1 MIHYAACVWCQNTF
15 ETGDADESLA
25 LMADHILRCDDG
37 PIKTVLDILEKYANP
52 YVAERAKEEIRCKV
66 LR

>member
-1 MIHYAACVWCQNTF
+1 MIHYACCTWCGATVQSVSQA
-15 ETGDADESLA
+15 EAAEII
-25 LMADHILRCDDG
+25 ADHVLQCEEG
-37 PIKTVLDILEKYANP
+37 PIATVLKILEKYANP